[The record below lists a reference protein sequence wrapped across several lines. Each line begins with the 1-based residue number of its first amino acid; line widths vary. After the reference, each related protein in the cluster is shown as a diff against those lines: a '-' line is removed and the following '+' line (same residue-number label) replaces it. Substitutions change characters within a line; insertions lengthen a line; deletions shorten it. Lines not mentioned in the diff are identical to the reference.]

1 MDRDGWQLAE
11 RRRPAAK
18 SSASTSS
25 ASSTSGAP
33 SRFKTSKGAASTSK
47 HTGCFNCGEEGH
59 LAAKCKRPVRCH
71 RCRQEGHK
79 TDACPKSSP
88 RPDAARL
95 NRPSEKTAPTMTS
108 LGAKKRPRETGS
120 STGYTPETKRATT
133 AATASKFSY
142 AQTALGARSLVV
154 FHQDRRPVTAKEQ
167 ENLEDEY
174 NAYLIREATAT
185 TTADWL
191 PEIAALRGAK
201 ILGRQVVVIDA
212 KEERTATWVTDW
224 VKRLAVL
231 EGSSALSVEPMES
244 FRRRDLKRMT
254 GFARGA
260 MGQKMK
266 EEALLLLL
274 KLSAKRKGITG
285 QIELSKVTP
294 TPTGAVLTIEVDVT
308 ALEELAQAGNILNV
322 GSSGDIKFQETAR
335 RAGSLR
341 MEAEKE
347 ELERRLAQVSRGLE
361 AAKAEESANAMAR
374 MTVEEKGKGE
384 SEVESGEEHG
394 EDTLGAEGGRKDPKL
409 TRAEGSGNPP
419 DAGRR
424 GATSTGGAGFNPERA
439 TPSPRRP
446 SSGE

>member
-11 RRRPAAK
+11 RRRPATK
-18 SSASTSS
+18 GSASTSS
-25 ASSTSGAP
+25 TSSTSGAP
-33 SRFKTSKGAASTSK
+33 SRDRTSRAAPAK
-47 HTGCFNCGEEGH
+47 QHRGCFNCGEEGH
-59 LAAKCKRPVRCH
+59 IAARCKHPVKCLRCK
-71 RCRQEGHK
+71 QVGHK
-79 TDACPKSSP
+79 SDACPKSSP
-88 RPDAARL
+88 RADASRL
-95 NRPSEKTAPTMTS
+95 NRPAERQAPTMTS
-108 LGAKKRPRETGS
+108 LGAKKRPREAGS
-120 STGYTPETKRATT
+120 STGYTPETKRA
-133 AATASKFSY
+133 ATATSSSKFSY
-142 AQTALGARSLVV
+142 AQTAQGAMSLVV

-185 TTADWL
+185 TAADWL

-231 EGSSALSVEPMES
+231 EGSSALSVEPMDN
-244 FRRRDLKRMT
+244 FRRRDLRKMT

-260 MGQKMK
+260 TGQKMK

-274 KLSAKRKGITG
+274 RVSARRKGITG

-294 TPTGAVLTIEVDVT
+294 TPTGAVLTIEVDLT
-308 ALEELAQAGNILNV
+308 ALEEMAQAGNILNV
-322 GSSGDIKFQETAR
+322 GSSGDVKFQETAR

-347 ELERRLAQVSRGLE
+347 ELERRLAQVSKGLE

-384 SEVESGEEHG
+384 SEEESGEEHG
-394 EDTLGAEGGRKDPKL
+394 EDTSGAEGGRKDPKP
-409 TRAEGSGNPP
+409 RAEGSGNPP

-424 GATSTGGAGFNPERA
+424 GATSTGGAGSNPERA
-439 TPSPRRP
+439 ASSPRRP
-446 SSGE
+446 PLGE